1 VSFWVPGQFASLAAV
16 PPDPGWSLPS
26 SLYYYDGSASTSAPV
41 KRGGVIS
48 FGLTSRAPLLIV
60 QPTYTPDAKVV
71 GGQPSIG
78 LGIGYGRNAARADA
92 QLASGFSFNPSDSVW
107 GWADLY
113 PIASL
118 AWSRGADNWMV
129 YLTGD
134 IPVGSYKSGRP
145 VNIGIGHGAIDAG
158 GGYTYFNQ
166 QTGREF
172 SAVLGFIYNFENT
185 STNYRSGIDSHLD
198 WAVSQFLSAT
208 WEVGLAGYVYFQLTG
223 DSGSGAT
230 LGPFKSK
237 VAAIGPEVGYQIN
250 VGHQEWS
257 ANLRGYW
264 EFWTEN
270 RLQGYALFATL
281 SIPLA
286 P

>member
-1 VSFWVPGQFASLAAV
+1 VPDQHVSFAAV
-16 PPDPGWSLPS
+16 ALTPGWSLPS
-26 SLYYYDGSASTSAPV
+26 TLYYYNGSASASTPV
-41 KRGGVIS
+41 QRGGVIA
-48 FGLTSRAPLLIV
+48 FGLSFRAPLLTV

-78 LGIGYGRNAARADA
+78 LGFGYGRNGARADA
-92 QLASGFSFNPSDSVW
+92 EFSSGFSFNPSDSVW

-113 PIASL
+113 PVASL
-118 AWSRGADNWMV
+118 AWDRGADNLMV

-134 IPVGSYKSGRP
+134 IPVGSDKSGRP

-158 GGYTYFNQ
+158 GGYTYFNE
-166 QTGREF
+166 QTGREY
-172 SAVLGFIYNFENT
+172 SAVLGFTYNFQNT

-198 WAVSQFLSAT
+198 WAVSQFLSAN
-208 WEVGLAGYVYFQLTG
+208 WEVGLAGYVYYQLTG
-223 DSGSGAT
+223 DSGSDAT

-237 VAAIGPEVGYQIN
+237 VAAIGPEVGYQFT
-250 VGHQEWS
+250 VGRQEWS
-257 ANLRGYW
+257 ANLRGYR

-286 P
+286 K